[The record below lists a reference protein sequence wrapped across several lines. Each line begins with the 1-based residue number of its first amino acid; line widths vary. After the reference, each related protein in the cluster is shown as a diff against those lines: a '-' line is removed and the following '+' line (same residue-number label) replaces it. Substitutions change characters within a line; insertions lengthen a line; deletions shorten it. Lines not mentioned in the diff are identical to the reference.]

1 MNYEKIVRSVAEIRI
16 MSAHALK
23 LNSNTLIIKKER
35 RLTLLLSYA
44 FALWR
49 VAFTS
54 ATQASF
60 GFIIV
65 RPSM

>member
-1 MNYEKIVRSVAEIRI
+1 